1 MYEKPFDSQNA
12 AYAQA
17 LYEEFARNPDSVPEE
32 WQKFFALGPQV
43 AVQAGLMVPEGL
55 AENGG
60 ASPPPS
66 ANVTPTRAAGMNPD
80 LVVEEGRAAPA
91 EADAV
96 RRLLPVVA
104 RATSFIQ
111 AYRDHGHQLSHID
124 PLGSSPPGHPQLDPS
139 FFGTSVEELEELPAS
154 LVMEGAE
161 DESLAQVLRKLQR
174 VYCGTIGYE
183 FEHLE
188 DPAVVRWLWNQ
199 VESGVHTQP
208 L

>member
-80 LVVEEGRAAPA
+80 LVVEE
-91 EADAV
+91 
-96 RRLLPVVA
+96 
-104 RATSFIQ
+104 
-111 AYRDHGHQLSHID
+111 
-124 PLGSSPPGHPQLDPS
+124 SP
-139 FFGTSVEELEELPAS
+139 
-154 LVMEGAE
+154 
-161 DESLAQVLRKLQR
+161 R
-174 VYCGTIGYE
+174 
-183 FEHLE
+183 
-188 DPAVVRWLWNQ
+188 
-199 VESGVHTQP
+199 
-208 L
+208 